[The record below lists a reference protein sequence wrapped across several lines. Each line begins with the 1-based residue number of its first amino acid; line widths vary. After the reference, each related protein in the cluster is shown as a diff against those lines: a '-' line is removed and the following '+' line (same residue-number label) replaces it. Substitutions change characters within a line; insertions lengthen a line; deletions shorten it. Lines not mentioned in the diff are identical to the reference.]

1 MSPRPGSP
9 RPLAHGLKR
18 GVQGRCP
25 NCGEGRLFRGYLKVN
40 PTCEACGHEN
50 GRYPADDGPA
60 YFTILLAG
68 HLFVAPLL
76 IFSFMQTMNPWL
88 LCAVILPPLAIAT
101 LILLRVTK
109 GGLIGVLWSTRA
121 GSAQ

>member
-1 MSPRPGSP
+1 MSP
-9 RPLAHGLKR
+9 RPLADGLKR
-18 GVQGRCP
+18 GVTGRCP
-25 NCGEGRLFRGYLKVN
+25 NCGRGRLFRGYLKVN
-40 PTCEACGHEN
+40 PTCEACGHAN
-50 GRYPADDGPA
+50 GEYRADDGPA

-76 IFSFMQTMNPWL
+76 IFSFIETWNPWL

-101 LILLRVTK
+101 LILLRLTK